1 MSNASIEGGFVYEKV
16 IIYIRN
22 YAVKIINKIT
32 TQEIDKICKKP
43 NLVDFFVIRIFKKMS
58 YICQMEKQVTIYCK
72 NTKSYH
78 NYPIGVSLI
87 EIFNDLKINLRHQVV
102 AARVNYKVENLN
114 FLIYKPKDIE
124 FIDITTPGGMRV
136 YVRTLSMV
144 LAKAVSILFPQAKLR
159 IEHPISKG
167 YYCTLENLDEPL
179 TPELISRIKEQVA
192 QIIAQKLPIVSEEK
206 QTSEVKAMFAKGKSN
221 GDELSLFETLGNPYS
236 RYFRIG
242 DFIDYYTGV
251 LMPSTDFLGIY
262 DFVPYYD
269 GFLMC
274 VPNREKPEQL
284 EDLVMQPKMY
294 EIFNEYVGWNKIM
307 KINNVADLNAL
318 CRSKVTNKSPFEL
331 IKVTEAL
338 HEKKV
343 ASIADMI
350 AQRGND
356 IKFVLISGPSSSGK
370 TTFSKRL
377 SIQLMVSKM
386 KPVLIS
392 MDNYFVD
399 REKTPLDENGEWDF
413 EHIDAIDHD
422 LFNEHLK
429 LLLAGEE
436 VEVPFFDFTV
446 GKRIYKGEKLQL
458 NEDSILVIEGIHA
471 MNPIIMEGVPSNSYF
486 KIYVSA
492 LTTISIDNHNWIPT
506 TDVRL
511 LRRIIRDYRYRNY
524 SAQETIARWDSVRK
538 GESKWI
544 FPFQENADVM
554 FNSALLFELAVLKRY
569 AEPILI
575 EVPKYCNEYSEA
587 HRLLKFLNYFISIPD
602 REIPPTS
609 IMREFVGGSSFRY

>member
-1 MSNASIEGGFVYEKV
+1 
-16 IIYIRN
+16 
-22 YAVKIINKIT
+22 
-32 TQEIDKICKKP
+32 
-43 NLVDFFVIRIFKKMS
+43 
-58 YICQMEKQVTIYCK
+58 MEKQVTIYCK

-78 NYPIGVSLI
+78 SYPIGVSLI
-87 EIFNDLKINLRHQVV
+87 EIYNDLKISLKHRAV

-114 FLIYKPKDIE
+114 FFVYRPKDIE
-124 FIDITTPGGMRV
+124 FIDITSSAGMRV

-144 LAKAVSILFPQAKLR
+144 LAKAVSELYPQAKLR

-167 YYCTLENLDEPL
+167 YYCTLENLEEPL
-179 TPELISRIKEQVA
+179 TQEIINRIKERVA
-192 QIIAQKLPIVSEEK
+192 QIISQKLPIISEER
-206 QTSEVKAMFAKGKSN
+206 QTKEVMAMFAKRKSN
-221 GDELSLFETLGNPYS
+221 EDELSLFETLGNPYS

-251 LMPSTDFLGIY
+251 LMPSTDYLGIY

-274 VPNREKPEQL
+274 VPNRENPEML
-284 EDLVMQPKMY
+284 EELVFQPKLY
-294 EIFNEYVGWNKIM
+294 DIFNEYVGWNKIM

-318 CRSKVTNKSPFEL
+318 CKSKSTNQSPFEL

-343 ASIADMI
+343 ASIADEI
-350 AQRGND
+350 AKRGQD
-356 IKFVLISGPSSSGK
+356 LKFILISGPSSSGK

-377 SIQLMVSKM
+377 SIQLMVSKL
-386 KPVLIS
+386 KPALIS

-399 REKTPLDENGEWDF
+399 RENTPLDENGEWDF

-446 GKRIYKGEKLQL
+446 GKRIFKGDKLQL

-471 MNPIIMEGVPSNSYF
+471 MNPAIMKGVPPESYF

-511 LRRIIRDYRYRNY
+511 LRRIVRDYRYRNY
-524 SAQETIARWDSVRK
+524 SAQETIGRWDSVQK
-538 GESKWI
+538 GASKWI
-544 FPFQENADVM
+544 FPYQENADVM

-575 EVPKYCNEYSEA
+575 EVPKYCNEYTEA
-587 HRLLKFLNYFISIPD
+587 HRLLKFLNYFVPIAD

-609 IMREFVGGSSFRY
+609 LLREFVGGSSFRY